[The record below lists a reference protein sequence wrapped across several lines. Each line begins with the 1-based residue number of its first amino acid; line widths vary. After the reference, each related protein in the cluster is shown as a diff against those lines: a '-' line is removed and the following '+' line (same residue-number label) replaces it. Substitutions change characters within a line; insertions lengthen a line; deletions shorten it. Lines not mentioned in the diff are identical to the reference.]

1 MAMGYQG
8 LWWVALVG
16 IAAAGAVWYAGGSRR
31 RLKEAVEDAVKYLYG
46 LERRGEKANREDLGR
61 KLRLGRR
68 GTGRVWEALVGHG
81 LARMSGEGVRLTPA
95 GKAMGLHLLRAHR
108 LWERHLA
115 DNTNVPLGEVHRLAE
130 KREHALTREEVQ
142 ALEAGLGFPGHDPH
156 GDVIPDEAGE
166 TRIPEGQARRLTD
179 WPVGVA
185 GCISHIE
192 DEPEEVFTQILGLGL
207 VPGATVVVKEA
218 SAKGVRV
225 AVEGEEVWLAP
236 LMAGQVEVVECE
248 KEEAPEVVAR
258 LSDLEPGGAGRVV
271 GLSRE
276 VRGLLRR
283 RLLDLGFTR
292 GARVEPVL
300 RSSFG
305 RGDPT
310 AYRVRG
316 TVIALRKEQ
325 AEKVFVE
332 REPRAGANGRDD
344 H

>member
-1 MAMGYQG
+1 
-8 LWWVALVG
+8 
-16 IAAAGAVWYAGGSRR
+16 
-31 RLKEAVEDAVKYLYG
+31 
-46 LERRGEKANREDLGR
+46 
-61 KLRLGRR
+61 
-68 GTGRVWEALVGHG
+68 
-81 LARMSGEGVRLTPA
+81 
-95 GKAMGLHLLRAHR
+95 
-108 LWERHLA
+108 
-115 DNTNVPLGEVHRLAE
+115 
-130 KREHALTREEVQ
+130 
-142 ALEAGLGFPGHDPH
+142 
-156 GDVIPDEAGE
+156 
-166 TRIPEGQARRLTD
+166 
-179 WPVGVA
+179 VGVA

-258 LSDLEPGGAGRVV
+258 LSDLEPGEAGRVV

-325 AEKVFVE
+325 AEKIFVE
-332 REPRAGANGRDD
+332 REPRAGANGQDD